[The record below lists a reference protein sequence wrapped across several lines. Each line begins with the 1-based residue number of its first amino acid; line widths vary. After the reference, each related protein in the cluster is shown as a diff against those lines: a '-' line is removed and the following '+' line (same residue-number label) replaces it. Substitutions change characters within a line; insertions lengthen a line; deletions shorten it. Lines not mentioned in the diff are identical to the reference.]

1 MNIAGSVMRHRA
13 TVYLAVALL
22 TLGGLWALFTLPAGI
37 YPEITYPRIVVLARG
52 GTFEADEM
60 TVAVTRPLEEASS
73 GVLGLQRV
81 RARTVRGSAE
91 LSLDFRPNTD
101 MQFALSQVQGRLAS
115 LRSSLPADV
124 DLSAERLD
132 PSVFPMLQY
141 ELTGADP
148 LVLRDLA
155 DFVVRPRLAGL
166 PDAGLIEVQGGRVR
180 EISVQLDPGRL
191 VANQVGVDEVA
202 KAIENTNQAAAAG
215 RVDREYKQYA
225 IVVSGLTGSPEEVGR
240 VIVRR
245 VGDRAVRVGDLG
257 SIGYGAEDL
266 FQVVAGNGRPAA
278 LVNVARQPKGN
289 TLRLQGAVQAAIDSI
304 RPLLPAGVRFE
315 PVYDQ
320 AALVRESMHGVRD
333 AMLIGGFLAVLV
345 LLLFLGEWRTTVA
358 AALSLPLTVAITLL
372 GIALAGGTL
381 NLMSL
386 GGLAVAIGIIID
398 DAVVVVENIE
408 RRLTLHPDE
417 PATDVIR
424 QGTDEIFGPVAGST
438 FTTVVVFAPLGLLS
452 GVVGEFFRSFA
463 IALAVSVLVSLV
475 LAMTLI
481 PTIVAQWLSGPRPDR
496 PRAPRRLRRLELA
509 GLEERYGRAIGWML
523 AHRGVA
529 IGAAAGLLLTTF
541 GLTRVMGTGFLPEMD
556 EGGFILDYRA
566 PAGGAL
572 TETDRQMHVIERI
585 LAGDPDIQAF
595 TRRTGSELGFA
606 ATSPNT
612 GDFTV
617 LLKPRR
623 VRHGSVYEVMDR
635 VRSAVSEQAPA
646 VEVEFVQLLQDVIG
660 DLAGAPEPV
669 QVKLFSRDHQAAE
682 HAAEEVARVIEPTP
696 GLVDLFD
703 GNTGRNPELRVDL
716 DPLRVARLGLTTAE
730 VQAQARAAL
739 FGAPAGTA
747 REPDRLVP
755 IRVRLTDS
763 VRLRPDVVSQV
774 PIVGPGG
781 WVSLGAVG
789 TVRDTSGPSQLLR
802 ENLRPYVAVTGRTSG
817 RSLGG
822 VTGDVRNAVSRLELP
837 AGVALEIGGQYAS
850 QQQSFRELLGIFA
863 LALGAVMLV
872 LVAQFDGFRGPLALI
887 VAVPLGLTGA
897 LAMLAISG
905 VAFNVSSFMGV
916 ILLVGLIVKNGILL
930 LDAAHHASD
939 SGVETAE
946 ALAHAGR
953 TRLRPILMTTVCTLA
968 GLVPLAL
975 GLGAGSELQR
985 PLALAVIGG
994 LVVSTL
1000 VTLLIVPVL
1009 LEIVG
1014 DLGARQSLLR
1024 RRAGAPLPFARHARK
1039 MSG

>member
-1 MNIAGSVMRHRA
+1 MQHRA
-13 TVYLAVALL
+13 AVYLTVALL
-22 TLGGLWALFTLPAGI
+22 TLGGLWALATLPAGI
-37 YPEITYPRIVVLARG
+37 YPEVTYPRIVVLAHG

-60 TVAVTRPLEEASS
+60 TVAVTRPLEEAVS
-73 GVLGLQRV
+73 GVLGLQRI

-115 LRSSLPADV
+115 IRSTLPGDV

-155 DFVVRPRLAGL
+155 DLVVRPRLAGL
-166 PDAGLIEVQGGRVR
+166 PDAGRIEVQGGRVR

-191 VANQVGVDEVA
+191 VANQVGLDEVA
-202 KAIENTNQAAAAG
+202 KAIESTNQAAAAG
-215 RVDREYKQYA
+215 RVDRAYRQYA
-225 IVVSGLTGSPEEVGR
+225 IVVSGLTSSPEEVGR

-245 VGDRAVRVGDLG
+245 VGDRAIRVADLG
-257 SIGYGAEDL
+257 RVGYGAEDL
-266 FQVVAGNGRPAA
+266 FQIVSGNGRPAA

-289 TLRLQGAVQAAIDSI
+289 TLRLQAAVRAAIDSI
-304 RPLLPAGVRFE
+304 RPLLPSGVRFE

-320 AALVRESMHGVRD
+320 ADLVRESMRGVRD
-333 AMLIGGFLAVLV
+333 AMLVGGVLAIVV
-345 LLLFLGEWRTTVA
+345 LLLFLGQWRTTVA
-358 AALSLPLTVAITLL
+358 AALSLPLTVAITLFGL
-372 GIALAGGTL
+372 ALAGDSL

-408 RRLTLHPDE
+408 RRLAAHPDQ
-417 PATDVIR
+417 PVADVIR
-424 QGTDEIFGPVAGST
+424 RGTDEIFGPVAGST
-438 FTTVVVFAPLGLLS
+438 LTTVVVFAPLGLLS

-463 IALAVSVLVSLV
+463 TALAISVLVSLA

-481 PTIVAQWLSGPRPDR
+481 PTVVAHWLAGG
-496 PRAPRRLRRLELA
+496 RAHPQGRRRRLGLA
-509 GLEERYGRAIGWML
+509 QVEERYGSAIGWML

-529 IGAAAGLLLTTF
+529 LGAVAGLLLIMF
-541 GLTRVMGTGFLPEMD
+541 GLTRVIGTGFLPEMD

-572 TETDRQMHVIERI
+572 AETDRQMHIIERI
-585 LAGDPDIQAF
+585 LAADPDIQAF

-617 LLKPRR
+617 LLKPRTS
-623 VRHGSVYEVMDR
+623 RHASVYEVMDR
-635 VRSAVSEQAPA
+635 VRNAAAIRAPA

-669 QVKLFSRDHQAAE
+669 QVKLFSRDQ
-682 HAAEEVARVIEPTP
+682 HAAEQAAAQVAKAVEPIP

-703 GNTGRNPELRVDL
+703 GNTGQNPELRVDL
-716 DPLRVARLGLTTAE
+716 DPLRVARLGLTAAD

-739 FGAPAGTA
+739 FGAEAGTA

-755 IRVRLTDS
+755 IRVRLADS
-763 VRLRPDVVSQV
+763 VRLRPNVDSQV

-781 WVSLGAVG
+781 WVSLATVG

-817 RSLGG
+817 RSLGS
-822 VTGDVRNAVSRLELP
+822 VTGDVRKAVSRLPLP
-837 AGVALEIGGQYAS
+837 AGVTLEIGGQYQS
-850 QQQSFRELLGIFA
+850 QRQSFRELLGIFA
-863 LALGAVMLV
+863 LALGAVLLV
-872 LVAQFDGFRGPLALI
+872 LVAQFNAFRGPLALI
-887 VAVPLGLTGA
+887 TAVPLGLTGA
-897 LAMLAISG
+897 VGMLAITG

-939 SGVETAE
+939 AGSDTAT
-946 ALAHAGR
+946 ALAYAGK

-968 GLVPLAL
+968 GLIPLAL

-1009 LEIVG
+1009 VEIAG
-1014 DLGARQSLLR
+1014 DLDSRRLTAT
-1024 RRAGAPLPFARHARK
+1024 RRAPP
-1039 MSG
+1039 

>member
-1 MNIAGSVMRHRA
+1 MKIAGSVMRHRA

-37 YPEITYPRIVVLARG
+37 YPEVTYPRIVVLARG

-60 TVAVTRPLEEASS
+60 TVAVTRPLEEAVS
-73 GVLGLQRV
+73 GVIGLQRI

-91 LSLDFRPNTD
+91 LSLDFRPKTD

-115 LRSSLPADV
+115 LRSSLPGDV

-155 DFVVRPRLAGL
+155 DFVVRPRFAGL
-166 PDAGLIEVQGGRVR
+166 PEAGQIEVQGGRVR
-180 EISVQLDPGRL
+180 EISVQLDPARL

-215 RVDREYKQYA
+215 RVDRDYKQYA
-225 IVVSGLTGSPEEVGR
+225 IVVSGLTSSPEAVGQ
-240 VIVRR
+240 VVVRR
-245 VGDRAVRVGDLG
+245 VGDRAVRVADLG

-278 LVNVARQPKGN
+278 LVNVARQPGGN
-289 TLRLQGAVQAAIDSI
+289 TLRLQSAVQATIDSI
-304 RPLLPAGVRFE
+304 RPLLPAGVRFD

-333 AMLIGGFLAVLV
+333 AMLIGSSLAVAV
-345 LLLFLGEWRTTVA
+345 LLLFLGEWRTTLA

-372 GIALAGGTL
+372 GIALAGGSL

-417 PATDVIR
+417 PAAAVIR

-438 FTTVVVFAPLGLLS
+438 LTTVVVFAPLGLLS

-463 IALAVSVLVSLV
+463 TALAVSVLVSLV

-481 PTIVAQWLSGPRPDR
+481 PTIVAQWVTGSRHGRPVAR
-496 PRAPRRLRRLELA
+496 RRLELA
-509 GLEERYGRAIGWML
+509 RLEERYGRAIGWML

-529 IGAAAGLLLTTF
+529 LGAAAGLLLSML

-572 TETDRQMHVIERI
+572 AETDRQMHVIERI
-585 LAGDPDIQAF
+585 LGADPDIQAF

-617 LLKPRR
+617 LLKPRN
-623 VRHGSVYEVMDR
+623 VRHATVYEVMDR
-635 VRSAVSEQAPA
+635 VRAAAGEQAPA
-646 VEVEFVQLLQDVIG
+646 V
-660 DLAGAPEPV
+660 
-669 QVKLFSRDHQAAE
+669 R
-682 HAAEEVARVIEPTP
+682 
-696 GLVDLFD
+696 
-703 GNTGRNPELRVDL
+703 
-716 DPLRVARLGLTTAE
+716 
-730 VQAQARAAL
+730 
-739 FGAPAGTA
+739 
-747 REPDRLVP
+747 
-755 IRVRLTDS
+755 
-763 VRLRPDVVSQV
+763 
-774 PIVGPGG
+774 
-781 WVSLGAVG
+781 W
-789 TVRDTSGPSQLLR
+789 
-802 ENLRPYVAVTGRTSG
+802 
-817 RSLGG
+817 
-822 VTGDVRNAVSRLELP
+822 
-837 AGVALEIGGQYAS
+837 
-850 QQQSFRELLGIFA
+850 
-863 LALGAVMLV
+863 
-872 LVAQFDGFRGPLALI
+872 
-887 VAVPLGLTGA
+887 
-897 LAMLAISG
+897 
-905 VAFNVSSFMGV
+905 SSSNCCRM
-916 ILLVGLIVKNGILL
+916 
-930 LDAAHHASD
+930 
-939 SGVETAE
+939 
-946 ALAHAGR
+946 
-953 TRLRPILMTTVCTLA
+953 
-968 GLVPLAL
+968 
-975 GLGAGSELQR
+975 
-985 PLALAVIGG
+985 
-994 LVVSTL
+994 
-1000 VTLLIVPVL
+1000 
-1009 LEIVG
+1009 
-1014 DLGARQSLLR
+1014 
-1024 RRAGAPLPFARHARK
+1024 
-1039 MSG
+1039 